1 MFTIDT
7 YLPTRIVFGYGRLN
21 DLKDMKLPG
30 KKALICVTADGLMK
44 TLGILQRVESLLQE
58 NGTEYVIFDKVQ
70 QNPVKGN
77 VEAAVAV
84 LKETGCDFVIGLG
97 GGASIDVAKATAVM
111 AVTEGDLWEYAYTGT
126 GGRKELTNALPIVTI
141 STTCGTGT
149 ESDQFC
155 VITNE
160 ETQEKLDFIAD
171 AMFPTVSII
180 DPELMM
186 TLPRKLS
193 AFQGFD
199 ALFHCAE
206 CYVGNGHQNRLL
218 DTYAADGV
226 TTIGKN
232 LIRVITD
239 PTDKEARTNLAY
251 AADIL
256 GGYSMVLAPVTSH
269 HILAQTLGGMYP
281 TFPHGATLIAVAE
294 EYYKKACSL
303 APAEF
308 DELGEMLGEE
318 RDPAKPGYAFVK
330 GLVRLLDEAGM
341 RDLKMSEY
349 GVKPEDFE
357 KIVHMTVHQVGVDLD
372 RYKLSDADFIEILE
386 KSYR

>member
-7 YLPTRIVFGYGRLN
+7 YLPTRIVFGFGRLN

-294 EYYKKACSL
+294 EYYKKACAL
-303 APAEF
+303 APVEF
-308 DELGEMLGEE
+308 DELGEK

>member
-7 YLPTRIVFGYGRLN
+7 YLPTRIVFGFGRLN

-30 KKALICVTADGLMK
+30 KKALICMTADGLMK
-44 TLGILQRVESLLQE
+44 TLGIQQRVEALLQE
-58 NGTEYVIFDKVQ
+58 NGTEYVLFDRVQ

-84 LKETGCDFVIGLG
+84 LKESGCDFVIGLG

-126 GGRKELTNALPIVTI
+126 GGRKELTKALPIVTI

-171 AMFPTVSII
+171 AMFPSISII

-186 TLPRKLS
+186 TLPRSLS
-193 AFQGFD
+193 TFQGFD

-218 DTYAADGV
+218 DTYASDGV
-226 TTIGKN
+226 TTIGKY

-294 EYYKKACSL
+294 EYYKKA
-303 APAEF
+303 APLMPDEF
-308 DELGEMLGEE
+308 DDLGEMLGEK
-318 RDPAKPGYAFVK
+318 RDPAQPGYAFVK
-330 GLVRLLDEAGM
+330 GLVRLLDEAGI
-341 RDLKMSEY
+341 RDLKMSDY

-372 RYKLSDADFIEILE
+372 RYTLTDEDYIEILQ

>member
-58 NGTEYVIFDKVQ
+58 NGTEYVLFDQVQ

-84 LKETGCDFVIGLG
+84 LKENGCDFVIGLG

-126 GGRKELTNALPIVTI
+126 GGRKELTDALPIVTI

-160 ETQEKLDFIAD
+160 DTQEKLDFIAD
-171 AMFPTVSII
+171 AMFPTLSII

-186 TLPRKLS
+186 TLPRSLTT
-193 AFQGFD
+193 FQGFD

-232 LIRVITD
+232 LIRVIND
-239 PTDKEARTNLAY
+239 PTDKEARTSLAY

-294 EYYKKACSL
+294 EYYKKACAL
-303 APAEF
+303 APVEF
-308 DELGEMLGEE
+308 DELGEMLGEQ

-330 GLVRLLDEAGM
+330 GLVRLLDEANI
-341 RDLKMSEY
+341 RDLKMSDY

>member
-7 YLPTRIVFGYGRLN
+7 YLPTRIVFGFGRLN

-30 KKALICVTADGLMK
+30 KKAMICVTADGLMK
-44 TLGILQRVESLLQE
+44 TLGILQRVEALLQE
-58 NGTEYVIFDKVQ
+58 NGTEYVIFDHVQ

-77 VEAAVAV
+77 VEDAVAC
-84 LKETGCDFVIGLG
+84 LKKNNCDFVIGLG
-97 GGASIDVAKATAVM
+97 GGASIDVAKASAVM

-171 AMFPTVSII
+171 AMFPTLSII

-186 TLPRKLS
+186 TLPRSLS
-193 AFQGFD
+193 TFQGFD

-218 DTYAADGV
+218 DTYASDGV
-226 TTIGKN
+226 TTIGKY
-232 LIRVITD
+232 LTRVITD
-239 PTDKEARTNLAY
+239 PSDKEARTNLAY

-256 GGYSMVLAPVTSH
+256 AGYSMVLAPVTSH
-269 HILAQTLGGMYP
+269 HIMAQTLGGMYP
-281 TFPHGATLIAVAE
+281 TFPHGATLIAIAE
-294 EYYKKACSL
+294 EYYKKAVSL
-303 APAEF
+303 MPNEF
-308 DELGEMLGEE
+308 DELGEMLGEK
-318 RDPAKPGYAFVK
+318 RDPAQPGYAFVK
-330 GLVRLLDEAGM
+330 GLIRLLDETGI
-341 RDLKMSEY
+341 RGLKMSDY

-372 RYKLSDADFIEILE
+372 RYTLSDEDFLEILR